1 MWPHLG
7 RKWASIYVEN
17 ARVHTPFVTQKNL
30 KEKSEP
36 AESHTTIWKGPKFKF
51 KLYWTHSI
59 ETRLLWTRL
68 YYHVESHLCLAEA
81 ASGDFYL
88 DLTHFFF
95 FERYRFRQCL
105 CVANYYTVLSANR
118 PTYVYWSDRL
128 FTTVLKDTDELV
140 CGSIFWGHHVAS
152 RKSCQMYLVN

>member
-88 DLTHFFF
+88 DLTHFFWKISF
-95 FERYRFRQCL
+95 SSVFVCCQLLYCTERKQTYIRILIWPTFYNCVERHWWTCL
-105 CVANYYTVLSANR
+105 WKYLLRT
-118 PTYVYWSDRL
+118 
-128 FTTVLKDTDELV
+128 
-140 CGSIFWGHHVAS
+140 
-152 RKSCQMYLVN
+152 SCSES